1 MGVELQI
8 HGGTI
13 RAMSNFPRD
22 GYLIELWSSYSQS
35 LRSNQTK
42 ASLWETT
49 GAESASLQGVCS
61 IRRHCYKGFAVGRW
75 FQGGGLLIVDS
86 MRITVENVYISHF
99 ETNGILGN
107 SSLGT
112 FQRSEVL

>member
-1 MGVELQI
+1 MCILILGTWVIKSNEGFAL
-8 HGGTI
+8 GTI
-13 RAMSNFPRD
+13 
-22 GYLIELWSSYSQS
+22 
-35 LRSNQTK
+35 
-42 ASLWETT
+42 

-86 MRITVENVYISHF
+86 MHITVENVYISHF
-99 ETNGILGN
+99 ETDGILGN

-112 FQRSEVL
+112 FQRSKVL

>member
-22 GYLIELWSSYSQS
+22 SYLIELWSSYSQS

-42 ASLWETT
+42 ASLRERQ
-49 GAESASLQGVCS
+49 GRSLPLSKEFVAYEDIV
-61 IRRHCYKGFAVGRW
+61 IRDLLLDVGFRGEAY
-75 FQGGGLLIVDS
+75 S
-86 MRITVENVYISHF
+86 
-99 ETNGILGN
+99 
-107 SSLGT
+107 
-112 FQRSEVL
+112 